1 MQSKSQSA
9 NPLEPDPRVIQ
20 PCAVH
25 SEPWWRSI
33 GFNTVSSA
41 VPAGNTSNLSSP
53 DGPNGSLSNDDQS
66 LSNGGVNEDDDDAS
80 KESQATASS
89 QSVANCGQGNKSL
102 HHLASSM
109 TTMHDECLT
118 QPPQLELV
126 GHSIACASNPYQD
139 PYYSGMMAAYGHQ
152 PMSYPHLIGLHHAR
166 MPLPQEVAQE
176 PVYVNAKQYQGIL
189 RRRQARA
196 KAELEKKLIKARK
209 PYLHES
215 RHQHAMRRARGTGG
229 RFAKKIHAD
238 ASNNTTEGT
247 SNDPG
252 PVLSS
257 QSGSGSSSISE
268 PLPSDSADR
277 WIFPHGEQGTIA
289 SQVLVTSEAKN
300 HVHGGTFYLK
310 HNGLQTLTHHS
321 LAGEKGEEGDCSG
334 QQRGSIS
341 SNQAS
346 QRPLS
351 IQ

>member
-1 MQSKSQSA
+1 MLVQHFTYA
-9 NPLEPDPRVIQ
+9 TVIYHL
-20 PCAVH
+20 C
-25 SEPWWRSI
+25 I
-33 GFNTVSSA
+33 FTV
-41 VPAGNTSNLSSP
+41 VPYVVV
-53 DGPNGSLSNDDQS
+53 QH
-66 LSNGGVNEDDDDAS
+66 V
-80 KESQATASS
+80 
-89 QSVANCGQGNKSL
+89 
-102 HHLASSM
+102 
-109 TTMHDECLT
+109 
-118 QPPQLELV
+118 
-126 GHSIACASNPYQD
+126 
-139 PYYSGMMAAYGHQ
+139 
-152 PMSYPHLIGLHHAR
+152 MSYFFFLFFFF
-166 MPLPQEVAQE
+166 Q
-176 PVYVNAKQYQGIL
+176 
-189 RRRQARA
+189 
-196 KAELEKKLIKARK
+196 